1 MASDGRTAALLAD
14 RPVLLV
20 PVRQAA
26 QSEVISSCR
35 RPGLRHLRL
44 WAAGDV
50 LPTAGS
56 LVHALPDI
64 GRLTGSCG
72 LSLCGRLSGEEIR
85 LLAGQEWSGVPA
97 AERCPA
103 CADLVRAGSGQSLR

>member
-1 MASDGRTAALLAD
+1 MLLPA
-14 RPVLLV
+14 RRV
-20 PVRQAA
+20 A
-26 QSEVISSCR
+26 QSDAISSCQ

-44 WAAGDV
+44 WAAGD
-50 LPTAGS
+50 LWPAAGS
-56 LVHALPDI
+56 VVHALPDI

-72 LSLCGRLSGEEIR
+72 LSLCGRLSGEEIG